1 MTSAKKEN
9 KNQNRE
15 NTQNTG
21 MSKGEMPSGRT
32 REGQSSDT
40 SGYQGSQSQGQGHGK
55 QKSRDKAS

>member
-21 MSKGEMPSGRT
+21 MSKGDMPSGRT
-32 REGQSSDT
+32 REDQNSET
-40 SGYQGSQSQGQGHGK
+40 SGHQRNQPQGQGK